1 MIQVISSNSE
11 IKLKPND
18 DSDILALAEK
28 GVLLNLERCDEIWC
42 RISKQNIKG
51 WILRE
56 NIFGVL
62 ENELP
67 N

>member
-1 MIQVISSNSE
+1 MVQVISSNSE
-11 IKLKPND
+11 IKSKPNN
-18 DSDILALAEK
+18 DSDNLALAET
-28 GVLLNLERCDEIWC
+28 GVFLNLERCDELWC

-51 WILRE
+51 WILRD
-56 NIFGVL
+56 NLFGIL